1 MSEAPLRVV
10 SREQLHDVQRWAMP
24 AVERQAP
31 VEATPRPTVAELE
44 AIGEQARREGY
55 EQGLSEGRRA
65 AHGELQRQ
73 LQQLRG
79 LCDALARPLA
89 DVDATV
95 ERQLA
100 ELATLVARG
109 VLQAELCLQPE
120 RILKVVRKAIGALPA
135 ATARIDIAVHPQ
147 VAALLRDG
155 LEEAGER
162 GWHIVEDAQLKPGD
176 CRISGADSRIDASIE
191 TRLSAMIDAALDE
204 DVAAPPP
211 ADGAGAPDTTP

>member
-1 MSEAPLRVV
+1 MSETPLRVV

-24 AVERQAP
+24 AVERP
-31 VEATPRPTVAELE
+31 VVAEAAARPTVADIE

-65 AHGELQRQ
+65 AHGELQGQ
-73 LQQLRG
+73 LQHLRG
-79 LCDALARPLA
+79 LCDALARPLE
-89 DVDATV
+89 DVDVTV

-135 ATARIDIAVHPQ
+135 GTARIDICVHPQ
-147 VAALLRDG
+147 SAALLRTG
-155 LEEAGER
+155 LDEADER
-162 GWHIVEDAQLKPGD
+162 GWHIVEDAQLRPGD

-191 TRLSAMIDAALDE
+191 TRLTAMIDAALDE
-204 DVAAPPP
+204 DIAAPLHASGDDA
-211 ADGAGAPDTTP
+211 ADATP

>member
-10 SREQLHDVQRWAMP
+10 SREQLQDVQRWAVP
-24 AVERQAP
+24 AVERPAAI
-31 VEATPRPTVAELE
+31 EAAARPTVAELE
-44 AIGEQARREGY
+44 AIGEQARGEGY

-65 AHGELQRQ
+65 AHGELQSQ
-73 LQQLRG
+73 LQHLRG

-89 DVDATV
+89 DVDAAV

-135 ATARIDIAVHPQ
+135 ATARIDISVHPQ
-147 VAALLRDG
+147 SAALLRDG
-155 LEEAGER
+155 LDEAQER

-191 TRLSAMIDAALDE
+191 TRLTAMIDAALD
-204 DVAAPPP
+204 DDAAAPPRAP
-211 ADGAGAPDTTP
+211 GDAIPGAAP